1 MEQLI
6 SDEGEKME
14 DKNAQNYAGS
24 HNRSVLFSDTLL
36 HDKHPDTAVAYKA
49 KVQNTLGSD
58 DITLA
63 AALQNAD
70 EGQMWKAANKVE
82 LTLLID
88 KCHMFQ
94 IVRKEDYSSRTS
106 EEKIQAHDIAETQAK
121 QASRDIQV
129 QILSCVAADKDWELM
144 YFTPFL
150 Q

>member
-63 AALQNAD
+63 AALQD
-70 EGQMWKAANKVE
+70 AAEWPMRKEAIKLE
-82 LTLLID
+82 LTSLINR
-88 KCHMFQ
+88 HHVFQ
-94 IVRKEDYSSRTS
+94 IVRKEDIPPES
-106 EEKIQAHDIAETQAK
+106 EENVQAYDIAETQAK

-129 QILSCVAADKDWELM
+129 QMSSCDGW
-144 YFTPFL
+144 L
-150 Q
+150 QTKSRN